1 MQAGIK
7 EFGREVIEMFRRK
20 NSIDKAIE
28 QTEKPLWFVTYV
40 LSDGTDGVL
49 EVFADSNK
57 KALKIAAEKL
67 SEKDTDWSII
77 DTSCL

>member
-1 MQAGIK
+1 MK
-7 EFGREVIEMFRRK
+7 LKKRRILK
-20 NSIDKAIE
+20 SAIE

-40 LSDGTDGVL
+40 LSNGTDDVL

>member
-1 MQAGIK
+1 MK
-7 EFGREVIEMFRRK
+7 MKLKKRRILK
-20 NSIDKAIE
+20 SAIE

-57 KALKIAAEKL
+57 KALKIAEKKL
-67 SEKDTDWSII
+67 NEKDTDWSII

>member
-1 MQAGIK
+1 MK
-7 EFGREVIEMFRRK
+7 LKKRRILK
-20 NSIDKAIE
+20 SAIE

-49 EVFADSNK
+49 EVFADSHK
-57 KALKIAAEKL
+57 KALKIAEKKL
-67 SEKDTDWSII
+67 NEKDTDWSII

>member
-1 MQAGIK
+1 MK
-7 EFGREVIEMFRRK
+7 LKKRRILK
-20 NSIDKAIE
+20 SAIE

-67 SEKDTDWSII
+67 NEKDTDWSII

>member
-1 MQAGIK
+1 MK
-7 EFGREVIEMFRRK
+7 LKKRRILK
-20 NSIDKAIE
+20 SAIE
-28 QTEKPLWFVTYV
+28 QTEKPLWFVKYV

-67 SEKDTDWSII
+67 NEKDTDWSIV

>member
-1 MQAGIK
+1 MGVMK
-7 EFGREVIEMFRRK
+7 MKLKKRRILK
-20 NSIDKAIE
+20 SAIE
-28 QTEKPLWFVTYV
+28 QTEKPLWFVKYV

-49 EVFADSNK
+49 EVFADSHK

-67 SEKDTDWSII
+67 NEKDTDWSIV

>member
-1 MQAGIK
+1 MNLK
-7 EFGREVIEMFRRK
+7 KRRILK
-20 NSIDKAIE
+20 NAIE
-28 QTEKPLWFVTYV
+28 QTEKPLWFVKYV

-49 EVFADSNK
+49 EVFAGSHK

-67 SEKDTDWSII
+67 NEKDTDWSIV

>member
-1 MQAGIK
+1 MK
-7 EFGREVIEMFRRK
+7 LMKKRRILK
-20 NSIDKAIE
+20 SAIE

-49 EVFADSNK
+49 EVFADSHK
-57 KALKIAAEKL
+57 KALKIAEKKL
-67 SEKDTDWSII
+67 NEKDTDWSII

>member
-1 MQAGIK
+1 MK
-7 EFGREVIEMFRRK
+7 MKLKKRK
-20 NSIDKAIE
+20 ILKNAIE
-28 QTEKPLWFVTYV
+28 QTEKPLWFVKYV

-49 EVFADSNK
+49 EVFADSHK

-67 SEKDTDWSII
+67 NEKDTDWSIV

>member
-1 MQAGIK
+1 MK
-7 EFGREVIEMFRRK
+7 LKKRRILK
-20 NSIDKAIE
+20 SAIE

-57 KALKIAAEKL
+57 KALKIAEKKL
-67 SEKDTDWSII
+67 NEKDTDWSII

>member
-1 MQAGIK
+1 MGIMK
-7 EFGREVIEMFRRK
+7 MKLKKRRMLK
-20 NSIDKAIE
+20 SAIE

-40 LSDGTDGVL
+40 LSNGTDGVL
-49 EVFADSNK
+49 EVFADSHK

-67 SEKDTDWSII
+67 NEKDTDWSII

>member
-1 MQAGIK
+1 MK
-7 EFGREVIEMFRRK
+7 LKKRRILK
-20 NSIDKAIE
+20 SAIE

>member
-1 MQAGIK
+1 MK
-7 EFGREVIEMFRRK
+7 LKNRRILK
-20 NSIDKAIE
+20 SAIE
-28 QTEKPLWFVTYV
+28 QTEKPLWFVKYV

-49 EVFADSNK
+49 EVFADSHK

-67 SEKDTDWSII
+67 NEKDTDWSIV

>member
-1 MQAGIK
+1 MK
-7 EFGREVIEMFRRK
+7 LKNRRILK
-20 NSIDKAIE
+20 SAIE
-28 QTEKPLWFVTYV
+28 QTEKPLWFVKYV

-49 EVFADSNK
+49 EVFADSHK

-67 SEKDTDWSII
+67 NEKDTDWSII

>member
-1 MQAGIK
+1 MK
-7 EFGREVIEMFRRK
+7 LKKRK
-20 NSIDKAIE
+20 ILKSAIE

-57 KALKIAAEKL
+57 KALKIAEKKL
-67 SEKDTDWSII
+67 NEKDTDWSII

>member
-1 MQAGIK
+1 MK
-7 EFGREVIEMFRRK
+7 LKKRRILK
-20 NSIDKAIE
+20 SAIE

-49 EVFADSNK
+49 EVFADSHK
-57 KALKIAAEKL
+57 KAIKIAEKKL
-67 SEKDTDWSII
+67 NEKDTDWSII

>member
-1 MQAGIK
+1 MK
-7 EFGREVIEMFRRK
+7 LKKRRILK
-20 NSIDKAIE
+20 SAIE
-28 QTEKPLWFVTYV
+28 KTEKPLWFVTYV
-40 LSDGTDGVL
+40 LSNGTDGVL

>member
-1 MQAGIK
+1 MK
-7 EFGREVIEMFRRK
+7 LKKRK
-20 NSIDKAIE
+20 ILKSAIE

-40 LSDGTDGVL
+40 LSNGTDGVL

>member
-1 MQAGIK
+1 MK
-7 EFGREVIEMFRRK
+7 LKKRRMLK
-20 NSIDKAIE
+20 SAIE

-40 LSDGTDGVL
+40 LSNGTDGVL
-49 EVFADSNK
+49 EVFADSHK

-67 SEKDTDWSII
+67 NEKDTDWSII

>member
-1 MQAGIK
+1 MGVMK
-7 EFGREVIEMFRRK
+7 MKLKKRRMLK
-20 NSIDKAIE
+20 SAIE

-40 LSDGTDGVL
+40 LSNGTDGVL
-49 EVFADSNK
+49 EVFADSHK

-67 SEKDTDWSII
+67 NEKDTDWSII